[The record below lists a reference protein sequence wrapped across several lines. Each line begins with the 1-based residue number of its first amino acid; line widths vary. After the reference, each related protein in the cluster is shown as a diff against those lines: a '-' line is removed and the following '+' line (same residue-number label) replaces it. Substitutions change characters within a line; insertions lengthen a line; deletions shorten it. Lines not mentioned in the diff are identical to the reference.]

1 MKRSSVLLV
10 LATFLLC
17 VATMPAG
24 AQKKPLDHS
33 VYDSWESVSFMKLTP
48 DGEIIAYCVSPQQGD
63 SRLYLKNLRT
73 GRELQVDR
81 ASKLSVPLDAGLA
94 YCTVS
99 APYDSTRQ
107 ARIDKKKKD
116 EMPKDSLV
124 YINLETFEL
133 VKIPDVSTVSAGYA
147 SAPYIFAMSSA
158 KSDSDKKSKALLVV
172 NTGSGAVDTVWNVSS
187 FEVSR
192 TGDKL
197 AVITEKND
205 KDSLSV
211 SSVTL
216 YDYVQGDTLCLSEGC
231 KSYSGLA
238 FSYDGDRLVFLA
250 TDQEQKTDG
259 TPAHSLY
266 LAEQKITKKATRRE
280 PAVKQTDVVKLVDSE
295 SESIPEGWVIASGSN
310 PRFSNSSSRLVLNL
324 RQYFPAK
331 DTTLVDFETAS
342 LDIWNWDAQ
351 VLPPMD
357 KARPVQFIL
366 SAAVNLDAENSQ
378 LLVLSSGIND
388 RINFVDG
395 ADAAF
400 ALSFDTDKYELDN
413 LFALESRQDISVVSL
428 LDGSRRMLREGIEGS
443 VVSSPSGKYLAWFNP
458 ADGQWYCIDSRT
470 GAEVNLTAQTGVAF
484 YDEDDDHPAGYIPY
498 GTPYW
503 MGDDEY
509 LLLED
514 EFDVWKLSPD
524 GKTCINLTSGEG
536 RRTKVD
542 YTPVRL
548 SVATDPYL
556 YQNDRNLP
564 LKGRIDLSSFCV
576 EDSRNG
582 YATVSAEKPSVPE
595 GFLAEKSFGSVV
607 RAADAEVLA
616 YTKGDF
622 RHPRD
627 LYVAYG
633 DWQDETRISSI
644 NPQQSD
650 YLWGDVQLVRWQA
663 YDGTPLKGLLYTPE
677 NLDEGKKYPMLIYF
691 YEKNAE
697 TLYDYLS
704 PAPSRS
710 IINIPYFVS
719 NGYVVFVPD
728 IVYEVGHPGESAFNC
743 ICSGAEQMCSRY
755 PFIDSA
761 RMGIQGQSWGGY
773 QTAYLVTRT
782 DMFAAAGA
790 GAPVGNM
797 TSAYGGI
804 RWESGS
810 SRIPQYEYG
819 QSRIGKRLWDEGGL
833 DLYIEN
839 SPVFFAPNV
848 TTPVLIMHNDADGAV
863 PWYQGIEFFMSLRRL
878 GKPVWLL
885 EYNDEAHNLAER
897 RNAKDLSVRLQQFFD
912 HYLKGEPVPAWMKY
926 GIPYSRKGSY
936 FGFEYVD

>member
-1 MKRSSVLLV
+1 MAALPS
-10 LATFLLC
+10 A
-17 VATMPAG
+17 

-33 VYDSWESVSFMKLTP
+33 VYDSWESIGFMKLTP
-48 DGEIIAYCVSPQQGD
+48 DGEIVTYSVSPQQGD
-63 SRLYLKNLRT
+63 SRLYLKNLVT
-73 GRELQVDR
+73 GAELEIDR
-81 ASKLSVPLDAGLA
+81 ASRLSVPLDAKLA
-94 YCTVS
+94 YCIIS

-107 ARIDKKKKD
+107 AKIDKKKKD
-116 EMPKDSLV
+116 EMPKDTLAYV
-124 YINLETFEL
+124 NLATFEIE
-133 VKIPDVSTVSAGYA
+133 KIPAVSAASAGYA
-147 SAPYIFAMSSA
+147 SAPYIFATSSA
-158 KSDSDKKSKALLVV
+158 KSGSGEGKALLVV
-172 NTGSGAVDTVWNVSS
+172 NTGTGAVDTVKNVSS

-192 TGDKL
+192 SGEEL
-197 AVITEKND
+197 AVITGKDD

-211 SSVTL
+211 SSVKL
-216 YDYVQGDTLCLSEGC
+216 YDFARGDTLTLSEGC
-231 KSYSGLA
+231 KSYSGLD
-238 FSYDGDRLVFLA
+238 FDYSGDRLVFLS

-266 LAEQKITKKATRRE
+266 LAERKTVKKATRRA
-280 PAVKQTDVVKLVDSE
+280 PAVTEVNVVKLVDSE
-295 SESIPEGWVIASGSN
+295 SDAIPEGWVIASGSN

-324 RQYFPAK
+324 RQYFPPK

-366 SAAVNLDAENSQ
+366 SATLDLDSPQKE
-378 LLVLSSGIND
+378 LMVVSSGKND

-395 ADAAF
+395 ADADF
-400 ALSFDTDKYELDN
+400 ALSFDTDRYELDN
-413 LFALESRQDISVVSL
+413 FFALDSRQDISVVSL
-428 LDGSRRMLREGIEGS
+428 ADGSRRMLREGIAGT
-443 VVSSPSGKYLAWFNP
+443 VVCSPSGKYLAWFNP
-458 ADGQWYCIDSRT
+458 ADGQWYCIDTAT
-470 GAEVNLTAQTGVAF
+470 GAETNLTKGTGVAF

-503 MGDDEY
+503 MGDDEF

-514 EFDVWKLSPD
+514 KYDVWKFSPD
-524 GKTCINLTSGEG
+524 GKTCLNLTSGEG
-536 RRTKVD
+536 RRTGVD

-548 SVATDPYL
+548 TVVTDPYL

-564 LKGRIDLSSFCV
+564 LKGRIDLSAFC
-576 EDSRNG
+576 EDDSRNG
-582 YATVSAEKPSVPE
+582 YASVLAEKPSVPE
-595 GFLAEKSFGSVV
+595 GFLAEKGFGSVV
-607 RAADAEVLA
+607 RASDAEVLA

-627 LYVAYG
+627 LYVAFG
-633 DWQDETRISSI
+633 DWQDEKRISSI
-644 NPQQSD
+644 NPQQAD

-663 YDGTPLKGLLYTPE
+663 YDGTELKGLLYTPE
-677 NLDEGKKYPMLIYF
+677 NLDTGKKYPMLIYF

-697 TLYDYLS
+697 TLYDYIS

-755 PFIDSA
+755 PFIDST

-782 DMFAAAGA
+782 GMFAAAGA

-878 GKPVWLL
+878 GKPAWLL
-885 EYNDEAHNLAER
+885 EYNDEQHNLSER

-912 HYLKGEPVPAWMKY
+912 HYLKGEPMPAWMKY

-936 FGFEYVD
+936 FGFEYVE